1 MAEITAAAV
10 KALRERTGAG
20 MMDCKGALKEADGDV
35 ARAIEVLRERGLAK
49 AIKRSGRETSEGAV
63 AIAIHSGS
71 GAIVE
76 LGCETDF
83 VAKTPDF
90 QSLAA
95 SLAEAAAADVAI
107 DSAEAL
113 LAAELDGSKVSERV
127 AAAVSKMGENIVL
140 KRVARLAAPSG
151 GVAGGYV
158 HAGGKLGVLVSL
170 ATTATG
176 DRVSALARDI
186 AMHVA
191 AADPSPV
198 SVDRDGVPEDL
209 VAKERELF
217 RRQAEA
223 DGKPEKVIEKIVE
236 GRVRKFYS
244 EICLVEQSFVKDP
257 DQTVGKLIEAAASAV
272 GAEVSV
278 NAFERFK
285 LGEAAADG
293 GESA

>member
-1 MAEITAAAV
+1 MAEITAGAV

-35 ARAIEVLRERGLAK
+35 ERAIEVLRERGLAK
-49 AIKRSGRETSEGAV
+49 AVKRSGRETSEGTV
-63 AIAIHSGS
+63 AIALDGAS

-90 QSLAA
+90 QKLADSLAA
-95 SLAEAAAADVAI
+95 AAAADATI
-107 DSAEAL
+107 DGAEAL
-113 LAAELDGSKVSERV
+113 LAAAVDGSKVSERI
-127 AAAVSKMGENIVL
+127 ATAVGTMGENIVL
-140 KRVARLAAPSG
+140 KRVARLSVPGG
-151 GVAGGYV
+151 GVTGGYV
-158 HAGGKLGVLVSL
+158 HAGGKLGVLVALKAAAASDEI
-170 ATTATG
+170 G
-176 DRVSALARDI
+176 ALAKDV

-198 SVDRDGVPEDL
+198 AIDRDGVPEDL
-209 VAKERELF
+209 VGKERELF

-223 DGKPEKVIEKIVE
+223 EGKPEKVIDKIVE

-244 EICLVEQSFVKDP
+244 DICLVEQSFVKDP
-257 DQTVGKLIEAAASAV
+257 DQTVGKVVEAA
-272 GAEVSV
+272 GGEVSV
-278 NAFERFK
+278 SGFVRYK
-285 LGEAAADG
+285 LGESAADD